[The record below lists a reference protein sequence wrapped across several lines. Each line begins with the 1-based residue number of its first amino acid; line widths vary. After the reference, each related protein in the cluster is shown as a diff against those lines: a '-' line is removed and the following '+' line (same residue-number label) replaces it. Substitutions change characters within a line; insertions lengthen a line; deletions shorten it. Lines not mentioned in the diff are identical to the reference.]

1 MNFFYFSHMYN
12 LDSMCHLERKKREKG
27 RKKERKRRKEGGKG
41 GQRIYL
47 SLFFHLKFRVII
59 VSTAQDIFIHSF
71 IQQVFIEHLQC
82 TRHCF
87 RTEAKEMSGEGPRK
101 EKNNAEGNKTISD
114 SRINHEGNKTGVQ
127 RGRTWMDALV

>member
-1 MNFFYFSHMYN
+1 MPFRKKEKGERKE
-12 LDSMCHLERKKREKG
+12 ERKKEEEGRGKG
-27 RKKERKRRKEGGKG
+27 RIEDIFKP
-41 GQRIYL
+41 
-47 SLFFHLKFRVII
+47 FFHLKFRVII

-114 SRINHEGNKTGVQ
+114 SRINHEGNKTGV
-127 RGRTWMDALV
+127 